1 MTGSIIDVHTH
12 LLPDLGQAPQMGGV
26 QIEADGM
33 LTVAG
38 HRLGM
43 PALYDADAL
52 AEFVV
57 RNGLDAAWVS
67 PPPPMYRPFLDA
79 VEAEEWVRALNDGM
93 RQRVDGHTGLRRLNY
108 LPLDHPAVAVTLAK
122 ELADDQG
129 AVGWT
134 ASAGGAAVALDEPEL
149 EPLWHLLEE
158 LDRPLLL
165 HPGESPDVRL
175 ASHYLSNL
183 LGNPVETGL
192 AVAQL
197 VLGGVLD
204 RHPSLR
210 IVLVHCAGVV
220 PALVGRWSRGVATE
234 RPGIAPGTTDP
245 GLTIRSMWT
254 DCLAHHPSVVDL
266 ALDVMGADRLVLGS
280 DYPFPMG
287 MDNPFDSI
295 AHLNAELR
303 SQIAGTAHS
312 LLSGHAV

>member
-12 LLPDLGQAPQMGGV
+12 LLPDLGDASQMNGV
-26 QIEADGM
+26 QIHEDGL
-33 LTVAG
+33 LTVGG

-43 PALYDADAL
+43 PALYDAGAL
-52 AEFVV
+52 AQFVV
-57 RNGLDAAWVS
+57 RNALDAAWVS
-67 PPPPMYRPFLDA
+67 PPPPMYRPFLEA
-79 VEAEEWVRALNDGM
+79 VEAEDWVRALNDGM
-93 RQRVDGHTGLRRLNY
+93 RRRVDGHEGLRRLNY
-108 LPLDHPAVAVTLAK
+108 LPLDHADVAVALAK

-134 ASAGGAAVALDEPEL
+134 ASAGGTSEALDAPEL
-149 EPLWHLLEE
+149 EPLWQLLED
-158 LDRPLLL
+158 LGRPILL
-165 HPGESPDVRL
+165 HPGESPDARL
-175 ASHYLSNL
+175 APHYLSNL

-204 RHPSLR
+204 RHPDLR

-220 PALVGRWSRGVATE
+220 PALVGRWSRGVATD
-234 RPGIAPGTTDP
+234 RPGIAAGTTDP
-245 GLTIRSMWT
+245 AQTVRLLWT
-254 DCLAHHPSVVDL
+254 DCLAHHPSVVNL

-287 MDNPFDSI
+287 VDNPFDSI
-295 AHLNAELR
+295 AHLDAELR
-303 SQIAGTAHS
+303 SQIAGNAQS